1 MSRQS
6 HYIADEAAEL
16 LLRTMLLTPRG
27 WLHHRGLFG
36 KLEGALED
44 SECMVHALRGGPVR
58 PPHTAAEALSEPMH
72 GTLRGYSRVP
82 RAPSQD

>member
-16 LLRTMLLTPRG
+16 LLRTMLLTPWG
-27 WLHHRGLFG
+27 WLCQRGLFG

-44 SECMVHALRGGPVR
+44 SECVVH
-58 PPHTAAEALSEPMH
+58 PHCRED
-72 GTLRGYSRVP
+72 
-82 RAPSQD
+82 Q

>member
-44 SECMVHALRGGPVR
+44 SECVVYRTAGRTSEASSDGSRGSLGADAR
-58 PPHTAAEALSEPMH
+58 RTAGL
-72 GTLRGYSRVP
+72 L
-82 RAPSQD
+82 